1 MKNRIPLT
9 KKLLLSAALML
20 SFSVVAADGDD
31 SGSDLGA
38 GLDWNYKGKN
48 KTYQVAYV
56 IWADKPGVGAW
67 KDAEVAANTAYKE
80 VLDLLLIDD
89 VDVKWNDV
97 YTTVTKDYGDG
108 KVFAVKADPNAG
120 KQRVTHEGWYPFT
133 TVGWGFS
140 ILANLDKDGYITDFA
155 INQITKE
162 EIESRAIFKDG
173 ISIHDNSLT
182 YYTMPSRA
190 IINNTPCRTSTEIIE
205 KLEECEKD
213 DGLAV
218 RTEIVLSECR
228 LKEDAIKAWL
238 EEHKCAYEYKREI
251 VDEENKVYKVKA
263 APAPEVVEIKVEE
276 APEVIEPKKTVVAIN
291 NAISGFSYRVL
302 DTLNL
307 DEPFACNFPEV
318 KIAEDDGYLAFEIP
332 IYDGEP
338 KRFYKIEAIG
348 DEL

>member
-1 MKNRIPLT
+1 MKRLVITT
-9 KKLLLSAALML
+9 KTILLGAALVL
-20 SFSVVAADGDD
+20 SLGAVAKDGDD
-31 SGSDLGA
+31 SGTDLGA

-190 IINNTPCRTSTEIIE
+190 IINNTPCRTATEIIE

-218 RTEIVLSECR
+218 RTEIVLPECR
-228 LKEDAIKAWL
+228 LEDSAIRSWL
-238 EEHKCAYEYKREI
+238 EKRKNAYEFKREV
-251 VDEENKVYKVKA
+251 VDETNKVYQVKA
-263 APAPEVVEIKVEE
+263 APPPKVVEIVVTE
-276 APEVIEPKKTVVAIN
+276 APEIIEPQKTIVAIN
-291 NAISGFSYRVL
+291 NAVKGFRYRVL
-302 DTLNL
+302 DTLDL
-307 DEPFACNFPEV
+307 GEKFTCNIPGIKV
-318 KIAEDDGYLAFEIP
+318 AEDDGYLAFEVP
-332 IYDGEP
+332 IREGEP
-338 KRFYKIEAIG
+338 KRFYKIEVIG